1 MSRAMLIVAVVAA
14 FVALPMVTSPVLAH
28 HGNAAWAATEVT
40 LKGTVVDFVW
50 RNPHVLLVWTTKDD
64 TGKTVQWT
72 GEVGSPESMMA
83 DDGWTKQTF
92 KPGDELILVLRPAK
106 SGVPNGVIDQIK
118 RADGSVVMRYSRQ
131 AGSGNYAGQLSKED
145 QEKRDKAA
153 AEDDKSK
160 N

>member
-92 KPGDELILVLRPAK
+92 KPGDELILVLRAAK

-153 AEDDKSK
+153 AEADKSK

>member
-1 MSRAMLIVAVVAA
+1 
-14 FVALPMVTSPVLAH
+14 
-28 HGNAAWAATEVT
+28 
-40 LKGTVVDFVW
+40 
-50 RNPHVLLVWTTKDD
+50 
-64 TGKTVQWT
+64 
-72 GEVGSPESMMA
+72 MMA

-92 KPGDELILVLRPAK
+92 KPGDELLVTLRAAK

-118 RADGSVVMRYSRQ
+118 KADGTVVMRYSRQ

-153 AEDDKSK
+153 AEAAKSK

>member
-1 MSRAMLIVAVVAA
+1 MLRRMVLVAVAA
-14 FVALPMVTSPVLAH
+14 AVVFLPMLASPVLAH
-28 HGNAAWAATEVT
+28 HGNAAWSTTEIT
-40 LKGTVVDFVW
+40 IKGTVVDYLW
-50 RNPHVLLVWTTKDD
+50 RNPHVLLTWNTSDEN
-64 TGKTVQWT
+64 GKTVLWT
-72 GEVGSPESMMA
+72 GEVASPESMMA

-92 KPGDELILVLRPAK
+92 KAGDELVLTLRPAK

-118 RADGSVVMRYSRQ
+118 KADGTVVMRYSRQ

-153 AEDDKSK
+153 AEAAKSK

>member
-1 MSRAMLIVAVVAA
+1 
-14 FVALPMVTSPVLAH
+14 
-28 HGNAAWAATEVT
+28 
-40 LKGTVVDFVW
+40 
-50 RNPHVLLVWTTKDD
+50 
-64 TGKTVQWT
+64 
-72 GEVGSPESMMA
+72 MMA

-153 AEDDKSK
+153 AEADKSK